1 MSIDE
6 QLEIIQKQYNHL
18 SSRLHQSEKLKNVA
32 KIDKIGD
39 VVRTARKNQGLTRKK
54 LCDLCGIS
62 YTTLN
67 KIETGSVSV
76 RLDIVINVTNS
87 LGLNLWIG

>member
-1 MSIDE
+1 MSIDA
-6 QLEIIQKQYNHL
+6 QLEIIRKQYNNL
-18 SSRLHQSEKLKNVA
+18 AGRLHQSEKFKDVA
-32 KIDKIGD
+32 DIDKIGD
-39 VVRTARKNQGLTRKK
+39 VIRAARKNQRLTRKK
-54 LCDLCGIS
+54 LCELSGIS

-76 RLDIVINVTNS
+76 RLDIVINVVNS